1 MSLPCL
7 GDSPHAECRGLT
19 QHHAWPGWKKRGRG
33 LVKNQRRKPRKRSK
47 AGAQTITRP
56 HSGRDGMGEGKV
68 AHLGEDPP
76 VAIHLHTRQPCFG
89 FGAIKPLLPTSSC
102 RLALLCG
109 QTVRPE
115 FARPR
120 GRLVGLVL
128 PELVVIPAPLCF
140 HCSRDFSPGPAGSIC
155 FSLPYL
161 PLAHQGGLEGRGQF
175 SWAG

>member
-76 VAIHLHTRQPCFG
+76 VAIHLHARQPCFG
-89 FGAIKPLLPTSSC
+89 FGAIKPLLPTTLC
-102 RLALLCG
+102 HLALLCG
-109 QTVRPE
+109 RTVRPE
-115 FARPR
+115 FTRPR